1 MTPDQLEKRRR
12 IMKRSIAL
20 GHCVCNPQLPC
31 PCEDFRTRDR
41 CACAGERP
49 PAATGAVRLTEHVR
63 RTGCASKISQ
73 RDLEAALAGLP
84 DVADPR
90 IVIGRAAGDD
100 AGVIDFRP
108 DGTTVLTV
116 DVFSPSVDDPYT
128 FGRVAAANSVSDIYA
143 MGGKPEV
150 ALSILGF
157 PVHALP
163 LDAMREILRG
173 GIDAMAEAGISVIGG
188 HSIDDEEVKFGFAV
202 VGSAPRKGLASNA
215 GAKAGDAVVLTKPL
229 GAGILAFA
237 RQLGRA
243 PADGLAEATRSM
255 AALNRLPAER
265 MAARGAHAATDVTG
279 FGLLGHLANVARAS
293 GVEVAL
299 DVDALPLFP
308 GVAELARQEV
318 LPGAVE
324 RNAESADPARLD
336 LSALAPAQ
344 RHILFGPETSG
355 GLLVFLPPDAA
366 AAYAEEVR
374 AGGFARA
381 AVVGRV
387 TGAKPGGFIRASTR
401 QAADFAPLAPPRRE
415 TAKAPAPAATP
426 APAPDAACCAGGPP
440 VETACCASPPP
451 AAMAAPAAG
460 PAGEG
465 KPPLP
470 PALLEAFKAYQNAVS
485 MPGAVDLKTK
495 KLIGLALAVARRCD
509 PCVKIYADAARKAGA
524 TEAEMGEAVA
534 LAIAFGGSPV
544 HMFYQTLR
552 M

>member
-1 MTPDQLEKRRR
+1 MTPEQLEKRRR
-12 IMKRSIAL
+12 IMRRSAAL
-20 GHCVCNPQLPC
+20 GHCVCNPQIPC
-31 PCEDFRTRDR
+31 PCEDFRTRDL

-49 PAATGAVRLTEHVR
+49 PDAAGPVRLTEHVR
-63 RTGCASKISQ
+63 KTGCSSKISQ
-73 RDLEAALAGLP
+73 RDLETVLAGLP
-84 DVADPR
+84 DLADPR
-90 IVIGRAAGDD
+90 ILVGRAAGDD
-100 AGVIDFRP
+100 AGVIDLRP
-108 DGTTVLTV
+108 DGTTILTV

-128 FGRVAAANSVSDIYA
+128 FGRIAAANSVSDIYA

-150 ALSILGF
+150 ALSIIGF
-157 PVHALP
+157 PVHVLP
-163 LDAMREILRG
+163 LGAMREILRG

-202 VGSAPRKGLASNA
+202 VGSAPRQRLACNA

-229 GAGILAFA
+229 GVGILTFA
-237 RQLGRA
+237 RQIGLA

-255 AALNRLPAER
+255 AALNRVPAER

-279 FGLLGHLANVARAS
+279 FGLLGHLANVARSS
-293 GVEVAL
+293 GVEVEL

-308 GVAELARQEV
+308 GVAELARREV

-336 LSALAPAQ
+336 LSSLAPAQ
-344 RHILFGPETSG
+344 RHLLFGPETSG

-366 AAYAEEVR
+366 KAYVEDVR
-374 AGGFARA
+374 AGGFPHA
-381 AVVGRV
+381 AVIGRV
-387 TGAKPGGFIRASTR
+387 TGTKAGGFIRATTR
-401 QAADFAPLAPPRRE
+401 RAADFAPLAPPRRE
-415 TAKAPAPAATP
+415 SVPPPAAVP
-426 APAPDAACCAGGPP
+426 AGDAACCAGGPP

-451 AAMAAPAAG
+451 AMPAEHAPAA
-460 PAGEG
+460 AGGG

-470 PALLEAFKAYQNAVS
+470 PALLEAFKVYQNAVS

-495 KLIGLALAVARRCD
+495 KLIGLALAVALRCD

-524 TEAEMGEAVA
+524 TEAEMGEAIA
-534 LAIAFGGSPV
+534 LAVAFGGSPV

-552 M
+552 L